1 MIRVIFVDDHAMVRT
16 GYRASLAGVADIQ
29 VVGEAGTGEEGVK
42 LARELK
48 PHVVLMDLHLPGI
61 SGLEA
66 AARIHQHDP
75 DCKVIALTGHNE
87 SPFPRKFIEAGAAG
101 YVTKD
106 GPVEELIQAIRAVA
120 SGRRFIS
127 QHIAQAMALDAMNG
141 ADKSPFDQL
150 TKRELEIVVA
160 LAQGEDMPTIAKR
173 LHVEPKTIASHKYNV
188 FKKLDIDGDVALAH
202 LAIQHG
208 LVDATKKKP
217 R

>member
-1 MIRVIFVDDHAMVRT
+1 MIRVIFVDDHAMVRA
-16 GYRASLAGVADIQ
+16 GYRASLADVADIQ
-29 VVGEAGTGEEGVK
+29 VVGEAGSGEDGVR

-66 AARIHQHDP
+66 AARILQHVP
-75 DCKVIALTGHNE
+75 ECKVIAVTGQND
-87 SPFPRKFIEAGAAG
+87 SPFPRKFLETGASG

-120 SGRRFIS
+120 SGRRYIS
-127 QHIAQAMALDAMNG
+127 QHIAQTMALDAMNG
-141 ADKSPFDQL
+141 AEHSPFDQL

-160 LAQGEDMPTIAKR
+160 LAQGDDMPTIAKR
-173 LHVEPKTIASHKYNV
+173 LHVEAKTVASHKYNV

-208 LVDATKKKP
+208 LVSASRKKP

>member
-16 GYRASLAGVADIQ
+16 GYRASLASVADIQ
-29 VVGEAGTGEEGVK
+29 VVGEAGTGEDGVK

-66 AARIHQHDP
+66 ASRIHQHDP

-106 GPVEELIQAIRAVA
+106 CPVEELVQAIRTVA

-141 ADKSPFDQL
+141 AKSSPFEQL
-150 TKRELEIVVA
+150 TKREIEIVVA
-160 LAQGEDMPTIAKR
+160 LAQGEDMPTIGKR
-173 LHVEPKTIASHKYNV
+173 LHVTAKTIASHKYNV
-188 FKKLDIDGDVALAH
+188 FKKLDVDSDVALAH
-202 LAIQHG
+202 MAIQHG
-208 LVDATKKKP
+208 LVDAGKKKP